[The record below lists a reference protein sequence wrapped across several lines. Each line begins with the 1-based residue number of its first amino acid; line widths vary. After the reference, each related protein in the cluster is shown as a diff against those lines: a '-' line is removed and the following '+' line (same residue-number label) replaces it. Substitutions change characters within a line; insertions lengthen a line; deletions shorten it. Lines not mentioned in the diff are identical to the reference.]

1 MRCAD
6 CGQEIAQGQAACAYC
21 GRPAHPKKVDSETT
35 PPIRATLTAVQVS
48 EDAPASGVWI
58 ATLDLHGQD
67 VFVGRLPSSDI
78 ALEGDSL
85 VSRRHVRL
93 FAQHGAYYVEDLF
106 SSNGTLVNGE
116 ELITPRRL
124 AGGETIRVGT
134 FELRY
139 VCQSGEPKG
148 EASRPQTQT
157 SLGAGTLLG
166 IESRPGLATSPALRG
181 TLPHTLAAKPG
192 TSLRAFAPTGL
203 PPAHADVDVDT
214 TRNPAL
220 SDIRLLKEQVVAI
233 GRLVQQRAEDEARH
247 VESLS
252 NALIHTYGVLSSLLD
267 TREGALRSTEAK
279 VQALAALARE
289 TARDPEQTQQAL
301 RFAGHAG
308 EIAVILEYLESAG
321 IGRDVLRIL
330 RELQGHLAALPQ
342 VRAARGQRRTAPLGP
357 QEHRQ

>member
-1 MRCAD
+1 
-6 CGQEIAQGQAACAYC
+6 
-21 GRPAHPKKVDSETT
+21 
-35 PPIRATLTAVQVS
+35 
-48 EDAPASGVWI
+48 
-58 ATLDLHGQD
+58 
-67 VFVGRLPSSDI
+67 
-78 ALEGDSL
+78 
-85 VSRRHVRL
+85 
-93 FAQHGAYYVEDLF
+93 
-106 SSNGTLVNGE
+106 
-116 ELITPRRL
+116 
-124 AGGETIRVGT
+124 
-134 FELRY
+134 
-139 VCQSGEPKG
+139 
-148 EASRPQTQT
+148 
-157 SLGAGTLLG
+157 
-166 IESRPGLATSPALRG
+166 
-181 TLPHTLAAKPG
+181 
-192 TSLRAFAPTGL
+192 L

-342 VRAARGQRRTAPLGP
+342 VRAARGPRRTAPLGP